1 MTDATTICPG
11 CGLVLPDQGDAPDQR
26 YNASGAC
33 RALYT
38 VLTAATLIDPVADF
52 DHQLAVDAYAAQHVS
67 ATARPIGTAFALVG
81 LYLAFERGFTG
92 RQVQRAHMLMAQR
105 RRDWPRFAPPVAPI
119 WLTVQ
124 DVLAAPD
131 EQRGA
136 ALRAWGESVWA
147 AWQEQHGA
155 IAALEKATLG

>member
-1 MTDATTICPG
+1 MTDATTTCPG

-38 VLTAATLIDPVADF
+38 ALTVVTLADPGADF
-52 DHQLAVDAYAAQHVS
+52 IHQLAVDAYASQHVS
-67 ATARPIGTAFALVG
+67 AAARPIGTAFALVG

-92 RQVQRAHMLMAQR
+92 RQVQRAHTLMAQR
-105 RRDWPRFAPPVAPI
+105 RRDWPRFTPPVSPM
-119 WLTVQ
+119 WLTVW

-131 EQRGA
+131 EQRRA

-147 AWQEQHGA
+147 AWREQHGA
-155 IAALEKATLG
+155 IAALATATLG